1 MTTYVG
7 SRSYNFNCRIKNYST
22 FLHSIFENNYLGG
35 RSPPAP
41 PPSEARETPV
51 LINGHINTS
60 PYKWSYKHSL

>member
-35 RSPPAP
+35 LRPPAP
-41 PPSEARETPV
+41 PLRAMSVCPEGGTLTLPTGKR
-51 LINGHINTS
+51 G
-60 PYKWSYKHSL
+60 KHQSL